1 MAICELYTP
10 PSSNFSEQI
19 WVQKC
24 LLNKPYWRGLY
35 GLNQIALC
43 TKEAIAADAE
53 YDRLRKQNGKW
64 LYLRREEKRRVISW
78 LNVFLWPPEMVSSGA
93 YRWPDRSKIQN
104 EVTGWKKSLW
114 YFVWRLE
121 GAWANIT
128 GTFIFSMSG
137 VLKREKRTMK
147 YTLFVHFWRNR
158 THIRWKNEKS
168 QNLNKEKS
176 KNPLIFQG
184 KMSTIHLALREKEC

>member
-1 MAICELYTP
+1 MEIWMGCEMLFPMIDVVLICLYFYSLTM
-10 PSSNFSEQI
+10 PSMTGCANRTGSDCIWGGRKKGEWYPDWMFFS
-19 WVQKC
+19 
-24 LLNKPYWRGLY
+24 
-35 GLNQIALC
+35 
-43 TKEAIAADAE
+43 
-53 YDRLRKQNGKW
+53 DRLKWFHLVLIDDPIGRKFKM
-64 LYLRREEKRRVISW
+64 K
-78 LNVFLWPPEMVSSGA
+78 
-93 YRWPDRSKIQN
+93 WPD
-104 EVTGWKKSLW
+104 EKKSLW

-121 GAWANIT
+121 GALANIT

-176 KNPLIFQG
+176 QNPLIFQG